1 MLNSH
6 VIEWEIWDLNS
17 INIKN
22 QLVSWLDGKNNNYVA
37 NIMGKNFTIFFKNNV
52 KDTKYFT
59 ENFTN
64 C

>member
-17 INIKN
+17 INTKN

>member
-17 INIKN
+17 INTKN
-22 QLVSWLDGKNNNYVA
+22 QLVSWLDDKNNDYGA

>member
-17 INIKN
+17 INTKN
-22 QLVSWLDGKNNNYVA
+22 QLVSWLDGKNNNYGA

-64 C
+64 Y